1 MDLANLLEPTVVEA
15 GIIAF
20 ASLFALI
27 DPVGNAVMF
36 ASLTANNDAKY
47 RRVMAFKGVFIAT
60 VLLLTF
66 MFLGQGLL
74 TRLGI
79 SLAAL
84 RTSGGILLLIL
95 AIDMVF
101 AIHSG
106 GTSTTDEEEKEA
118 RKSED
123 ISVFPLATP
132 LIAGA
137 GSISAVILLH
147 TNAQGDVMVELA
159 TVAALLFVLLITLLL
174 LLLSTQVQRL
184 LGATGLNVI
193 NRILGVILS
202 ALAVQFIFDGLLQSG
217 LFGVTK

>member
-1 MDLANLLEPTVVEA
+1 MDLSALFNPAVLEA

-27 DPVGNAVMF
+27 DPIGNAVMF
-36 ASLTANNDAKY
+36 ASLTVNDSADH
-47 RRVMAFKGVFIAT
+47 RRKMAYKGVFISG
-60 VLLLTF
+60 VLLLMF
-66 MFLGQGLL
+66 MFIGEVLL

-84 RTSGGILLLIL
+84 RTSGGILLMIL

-101 AIHSG
+101 AKHSG
-106 GTSTTDEEEKEA
+106 GTSTTEEEEKEA
-118 RKSED
+118 RKSDD

-137 GSISAVILLH
+137 GSISGVILLH
-147 TNAQGDVMVELA
+147 ANAQGDAM
-159 TVAALLFVLLITLLL
+159 TVVSIVIALLIVLLITLVLL
-174 LLLSTQVQRL
+174 LISSQVQRL

-193 NRILGVILS
+193 TRIMGVILS

-217 LFGVTK
+217 LFK

>member
-1 MDLANLLEPTVVEA
+1 MDVVAMLDPLVIEA
-15 GIIAF
+15 GMVAF

-36 ASLTANNDAKY
+36 ASLTAKDNAKH
-47 RRVMAFKGVFIAT
+47 RRSMALKGSFIALI
-60 VLLLTF
+60 LLLLF
-66 MFLGQGLL
+66 MFTGEALL
-74 TRLGI
+74 SRLGI

-101 AIHSG
+101 AMHSG

-118 RKSED
+118 RQSDD

-137 GSISAVILLH
+137 GSISAVILLRA
-147 TNAQGDVMVELA
+147 NAQGDHRIELA
-159 TVAALLFVLLITLLL
+159 IVTALITVMLITLILL
-174 LLLSTQVQRL
+174 LMATQVQRL

-193 NRILGVILS
+193 TRVLGVILS
-202 ALAVQFIFDGLLQSG
+202 ALAVQFIFDGLQQSG
-217 LFGVTK
+217 LFQT

>member
-1 MDLANLLEPTVVEA
+1 MDLANFLEPAVVEA

-36 ASLTANNDAKY
+36 ASLTANDDAKH

-60 VLLLTF
+60 ILLLAF
-66 MFLGQGLL
+66 MFLGQGIL
-74 TRLGI
+74 TRVGI

-137 GSISAVILLH
+137 GAISAVILLH
-147 TNAQGDVMVELA
+147 TNAQGNVMVELA
-159 TVAALLFVLLITLLL
+159 TVTALLLVVLITLIL

-217 LFGVTK
+217 LFGVK

>member
-1 MDLANLLEPTVVEA
+1 MNFTTWMTPAVIEA
-15 GIIAF
+15 GVIAF

-27 DPVGNAVMF
+27 DPIGNAVMF
-36 ASLTANNDAKY
+36 ASLTANDNLKQ
-47 RRVMAFKGVFIAT
+47 RRKMAFKGVFVAT
-60 VLLLTF
+60 LLLLVF
-66 MFLGQGLL
+66 MFLGESLL

-118 RKSED
+118 RKSDD

-147 TNAQGDVMVELA
+147 ANAQGMFAIELA
-159 TVAALLFVLLITLLL
+159 IVSALLMIMFITLILLLI
-174 LLLSTQVQRL
+174 STQVQKI

-193 NRILGVILS
+193 TRILGVILS

-217 LFGVTK
+217 LVK

>member
-1 MDLANLLEPTVVEA
+1 MELSTLLTPATIEA
-15 GIIAF
+15 GIVAF

-27 DPVGNAVMF
+27 DPIGNAVMF
-36 ASLTANNDAKY
+36 SSLTVHDSVTH
-47 RRVMAFKGVFIAT
+47 RRKMAFKGVFIAT
-60 VLLLTF
+60 ILLLVF
-66 MFLGQGLL
+66 MFLGEALL

-84 RTSGGILLLIL
+84 RTAGGILLLIL

-101 AIHSG
+101 AINSG
-106 GTSTTDEEEKEA
+106 GTSTTVEEEKEA
-118 RKSED
+118 RHSED

-147 TNAQGDVMVELA
+147 ANAQGDTMAE
-159 TVAALLFVLLITLLL
+159 VAITSALLLVMLITLVLL
-174 LLLSTQVQRL
+174 LIASQVQRFV
-184 LGATGLNVI
+184 GKTGLNVL

-217 LFGVTK
+217 LIK

>member
-1 MDLANLLEPTVVEA
+1 MDFSALLDPTVIEA
-15 GIIAF
+15 GVIAF

-27 DPVGNAVMF
+27 DPIGNAVMF
-36 ASLTANNDAKY
+36 ASLTANDDSKH
-47 RRVMAFKGVFIAT
+47 RRKMAFKGVFVAT
-60 VLLLTF
+60 LVLLMF
-66 MFLGQGLL
+66 MFIGESLL

-118 RKSED
+118 RKSDD

-147 TNAQGDVMVELA
+147 ANAQGVIAVELA
-159 TVAALLFVLLITLLL
+159 IVIALLIIMFITWVLLLV
-174 LLLSTQVQRL
+174 STQVHKI

-193 NRILGVILS
+193 TRILGVILA

-217 LFGVTK
+217 LVK

>member
-1 MDLANLLEPTVVEA
+1 MDLSTLLTPVTIEA
-15 GIIAF
+15 GIVAF

-27 DPVGNAVMF
+27 DPIGNAVMF
-36 ASLTANNDAKY
+36 SSLTVHDSATH
-47 RRVMAFKGVFIAT
+47 RRNMAFKGVSIAT
-60 VLLLTF
+60 ILLLMF
-66 MFLGQGLL
+66 MFLGESLL
-74 TRLGI
+74 ARLGI

-84 RTSGGILLLIL
+84 RTAGGILLLIL
-95 AIDMVF
+95 AINMVF
-101 AIHSG
+101 AINSG

-118 RKSED
+118 RHSDD

-147 TNAQGDVMVELA
+147 ANAQGDAMAEIAIVS
-159 TVAALLFVLLITLLL
+159 ALLLVMFITLILLL
-174 LLLSTQVQRL
+174 LASQVHRVI
-184 LGATGLNVI
+184 GKTGLNVI

-217 LFGVTK
+217 LII

>member
-1 MDLANLLEPTVVEA
+1 
-15 GIIAF
+15 
-20 ASLFALI
+20 
-27 DPVGNAVMF
+27 MF
-36 ASLTANNDAKY
+36 IGE
-47 RRVMAFKGVFIAT
+47 F
-60 VLLLTF
+60 LLTH
-66 MFLGQGLL
+66 
-74 TRLGI
+74 LGI

-106 GTSTTDEEEKEA
+106 GTSTTEEEEKEA
-118 RKSED
+118 RKSDD

-137 GSISAVILLH
+137 GAISAVILLH
-147 TNAQGDVMVELA
+147 ANAQGDVMVEVA
-159 TVAALLFVLLITLLL
+159 TVAALLIVLLITLVLL
-174 LLLSTQVQRL
+174 LISSQVQRII
-184 LGATGLNVI
+184 GTTGLNVI

-217 LFGVTK
+217 LIK